1 MAPKRDA
8 GGKGQNTAQN
18 YVTGLQQQGLSEQE
32 IRKQLKDDGYKAGRI
47 SQLLKATRPTEG
59 QEGVAPAAKA
69 GPLRRP
75 ASSAEATKAGYV
87 LSIAFVTSTLAEA
100 ALPQGCME
108 AMNPEAGIINRL
120 GMVDATTR
128 MLSMRGQRR

>member
-1 MAPKRDA
+1 MAPKRDT
-8 GGKGQNTAQN
+8 GGKGQKPAQN
-18 YVTGLQQQGLSEQE
+18 YVTGLRQQGLSEQE

-69 GPLRRP
+69 EPLRRP
-75 ASSAEATKAGYV
+75 ASSMENTKAGYF
-87 LSIAFVTSTLAEA
+87 LSFAFVTSTLAEA

-108 AMNPEAGIINRL
+108 AMNPQARILNRF

-128 MLSMRGQRR
+128 IPYLRGQRC